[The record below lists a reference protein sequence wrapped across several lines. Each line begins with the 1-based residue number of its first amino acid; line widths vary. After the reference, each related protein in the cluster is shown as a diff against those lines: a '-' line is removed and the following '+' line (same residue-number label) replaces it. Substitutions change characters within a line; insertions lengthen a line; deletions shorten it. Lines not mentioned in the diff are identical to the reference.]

1 MTETNANSG
10 AVGSGAPT
18 SSETILQEAERLING
33 DRQEQYGNACES
45 LERIADMWNAYIF
58 TTSEP
63 PQSLTAMDVAN
74 MMVLLK
80 VSRSKTSLDR
90 SEFHRDSHVDMAGY
104 AGLGGRAWDEI
115 QESVKPRQWVCIRD
129 VPSGVRVTDKDGD
142 VFVWEYG
149 NLMFRGFPWGVISS
163 TFDENLSPFTEVL
176 DRDE

>member
-1 MTETNANSG
+1 
-10 AVGSGAPT
+10 
-18 SSETILQEAERLING
+18 
-33 DRQEQYGNACES
+33 
-45 LERIADMWNAYIF
+45 MWNAYIF

-115 QESVKPRQWVCIRD
+115 QESVQPRQWQSFEE
-129 VPSGVRVTDKDGD
+129 VPDGVVVRGSNSTSMWKYENGRRYLKTGLEEHWDHGERMGKVLD
-142 VFVWEYG
+142 FV
-149 NLMFRGFPWGVISS
+149 RG
-163 TFDENLSPFTEVL
+163 PFTEVL
-176 DRDE
+176 DG

>member
-1 MTETNANSG
+1 MT
-10 AVGSGAPT
+10 
-18 SSETILQEAERLING
+18 ETILQEAERLING
-33 DRQEQYGNACES
+33 DRQEQYGNACQS

-63 PQSLTAMDVAN
+63 PAALTAMDVAN

-115 QESVKPRQWVCIRD
+115 QESVAQQKPKDEQPEWGSLLD
-129 VPSGVRVTDKDGD
+129 VPGSVYVVYDAQGD
-142 VFVWEYG
+142 SWHSYNG
-149 NLMFRGFPWGVISS
+149 QSYWLRDS
-163 TFDENLSPFTEVL
+163 DETGTRHRHAESFGPFTEWPKNV
-176 DRDE
+176 

>member
-1 MTETNANSG
+1 MT
-10 AVGSGAPT
+10 
-18 SSETILQEAERLING
+18 SESILQEAERLING

-115 QESVKPRQWVCIRD
+115 QESRQQDVVKPRQWGSLSD
-129 VPSGVRVTDKDGD
+129 VPIVVTVRDSSGDIWCHEAVQGWKYSNDG
-142 VFVWEYG
+142 FNFSGWGGELPSSYRYG
-149 NLMFRGFPWGVISS
+149 
-163 TFDENLSPFTEVL
+163 PFTEVL
-176 DRDE
+176 DLDE